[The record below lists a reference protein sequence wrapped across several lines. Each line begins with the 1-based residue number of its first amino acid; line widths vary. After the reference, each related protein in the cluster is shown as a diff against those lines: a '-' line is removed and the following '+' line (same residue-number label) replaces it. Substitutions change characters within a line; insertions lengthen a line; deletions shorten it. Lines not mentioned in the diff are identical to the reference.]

1 MPENPLLFRLSRSP
15 WVGRL
20 PWAAVWVVATIVLLE
35 IFADLWG
42 PLTNRSV
49 MAIRY
54 KRAMLERAAGEDI
67 AVFGTSQVM
76 GLDVRRL
83 EKRGGGAFTAF
94 NYAVP
99 DLGTTLELYL
109 VLRRY
114 LECKRTKPRLIVC
127 SLPAFSLITPDW
139 DRFENLAFER
149 FRYMFPAD
157 FVKRAAG
164 IPLPSW
170 LSARYAD
177 RRMWFPSCNFS
188 PVFAMIWG
196 QGGLWPR
203 LETRKGRLLPALRA
217 PRVVANVRRASAL
230 YGAMVATK
238 GMLLFDADQT
248 VDRDEL
254 LRNLPATQEA
264 ALRGLR
270 ETQGVLETFLS
281 LAQAENIPV
290 VFFNMPVPETFDER
304 CRTLGYNQAIDAMF
318 RGLET
323 RYRNFTCWPIESFH
337 HWPDRDFGDYAHHLN
352 DEGAARVNDEFF
364 GHFRA
369 MLDRAGFIS
378 AAQE

>member
-1 MPENPLLFRLSRSP
+1 MLENSLLFRLSRSP

-76 GLDVRRL
+76 GLDVRKL
-83 EKRGGGAFTAF
+83 EERGGESFTAF

-127 SLPAFSLITPDW
+127 SLPAFSLIAPTW
-139 DRFENLAFER
+139 DRFENLVFER
-149 FRYMFPAD
+149 FRLMFPLE
-157 FVKRAAG
+157 FVKRATT
-164 IPLPSW
+164 LPVPQW
-170 LSARYAD
+170 LEYRYAN
-177 RRMWFPSCNFS
+177 RRLWFPSYDLF
-188 PVFAMIWG
+188 PMLAFLWG
-196 QGGLWPR
+196 QGDLWPR
-203 LETRKGRLLPALRA
+203 RETRKGRLLPALRA
-217 PRVVANVRRASAL
+217 PGVVAGMRETSAL
-230 YGAMVATK
+230 YRTMVATK
-238 GMLLFDADQT
+238 GMLLFTASENLS
-248 VDRDEL
+248 RDEL
-254 LRNLPATQEA
+254 LRSLPPGREA

-318 RGLET
+318 RGLEP
-323 RYRNFTCWPIESFH
+323 RYRNFTYWPIETFH

-369 MLDRAGFIS
+369 MLDRAGFTV
-378 AAQE
+378 ATHK